1 MRLRSPSRPLPGT
14 GPPAGGGAV
23 RSLLRSRAV
32 WSAALGWVSVNA
44 LVLVL
49 AGRRLPLGL
58 HDAGERTTSAYL
70 VDLNVRLAEVFLVM
84 ALVFLLT
91 RRRPRPDLADRAP
104 ERATALR
111 ETLLLIAYGA
121 GGLALG
127 FAVGRA
133 FGWHPFGL
141 HLAGSMN
148 ETNDHVTR
156 TEAIA
161 WAGYNLVVFAI
172 APLVYFRRRY
182 SARALNL
189 VSADRRGD
197 LRLIVVVLLVEAAV
211 QTAAL
216 RPEIFG
222 LGARQLLLG
231 APLTFALY
239 MAGTVLPTMVF
250 VYAILIPR
258 FVRLTGSIATTV
270 IFGGL
275 AYAALHVSDS
285 WTEYGSPREAA
296 VSLAFLLLTYFGPG
310 MVKAWLTVRT
320 GNAWVHVWA
329 YHALAPHTLVDTP
342 HIAHTFGIHR

>member
-1 MRLRSPSRPLPGT
+1 MFRN
-14 GPPAGGGAV
+14 
-23 RSLLRSRAV
+23 RAV
-32 WSAALGWVSVNA
+32 WLAALGWVSANA
-44 LVLVL
+44 LLLVL
-49 AGRRLPLGL
+49 ADRRLPLDLPGT
-58 HDAGERTTSAYL
+58 AERPTSAYL
-70 VDLNVRLAEVFLVM
+70 VDFNVRLAEVFLIM
-84 ALVFLLT
+84 TLAFFLT
-91 RRRPRPDLADRAP
+91 RRRPRPDLAARAP

-127 FAVGRA
+127 FVVGRT

-141 HLAGSMN
+141 HLAGSVN
-148 ETNDHVTR
+148 ETNDHVAR
-156 TEAIA
+156 SEALA

-172 APLVYFRRRY
+172 VPLAYFWRRY
-182 SARALNL
+182 PARALNL

-197 LRLIVVVLLVEAAV
+197 LRLIVVVLLVEGIV
-211 QTAAL
+211 QIAAL
-216 RPEIFG
+216 RPEIFD

-231 APLTFALY
+231 VPLTFILY

-258 FVRLTGSIATTV
+258 FVKLTGSVATTV

-275 AYAALHVSDS
+275 TYAALHVWDS
-285 WTEYGSPREAA
+285 WAEYGSPREAA
-296 VSLAFLLLTYFGPG
+296 VSIAFLLLTYFGPG
-310 MVKAWLTVRT
+310 MVKVWLTVRT

-342 HIAHTFGIHR
+342 HVAHTFGIHR

>member
-1 MRLRSPSRPLPGT
+1 MRLDPPLQRPSRT
-14 GPPAGGGAV
+14 GPQSGVGTV
-23 RSLLRSRAV
+23 RSLFRRRAV
-32 WSAALGWVSVNA
+32 GAAVLGWVSANV
-44 LVLVL
+44 LILVL
-49 AGRRLPLGL
+49 ADRRLPLDL
-58 HDAGERTTSAYL
+58 HDAAERTTSAHL
-70 VDLNVRLAEVFLVM
+70 VDLNLRLAEVFAVM

-91 RRRPRPDLADRAP
+91 RRRSRPDLAARAP

-111 ETLLLIAYGA
+111 ETWLLIAYGA

-156 TEAIA
+156 AEAIT

-172 APLVYFRRRY
+172 VPLVYFRRRY

-216 RPEIFG
+216 RPEILG

-231 APLTFALY
+231 APLTFVLY

-250 VYAILIPR
+250 VYAILMPR
-258 FVRLTGSIATTV
+258 FVKLTGSIATTV

-275 AYAALHVSDS
+275 AYAALHVWDS
-285 WTEYGSPREAA
+285 WAEYGSLREA
-296 VSLAFLLLTYFGPG
+296 VISIAFLLLTYFGPG

-342 HIAHTFGIHR
+342 HVAHTFRIHR